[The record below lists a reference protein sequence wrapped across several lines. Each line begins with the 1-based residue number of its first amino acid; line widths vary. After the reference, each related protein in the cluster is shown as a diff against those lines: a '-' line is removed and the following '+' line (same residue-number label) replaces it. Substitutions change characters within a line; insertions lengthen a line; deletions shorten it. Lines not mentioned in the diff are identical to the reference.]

1 MLRSLRE
8 KVLLTQEQLAARAG
22 VGVPAVRDIELGRVR
37 TPRSGSVRL
46 LADFTG
52 APREVGLVLNLMDG
66 DRPHPTVAVSAVAG
80 PAGAKEAAEVQA
92 LLEGNGPS
100 SEGR

>member
-1 MLRSLRE
+1 M
-8 KVLLTQEQLAARAG
+8 
-22 VGVPAVRDIELGRVR
+22 
-37 TPRSGSVRL
+37 
-46 LADFTG
+46 
-52 APREVGLVLNLMDG
+52 LNLMDG

-92 LLEGNGPS
+92 LLEGNAPS